1 MKIERMSAEEIRRNY
16 REAKHKSQQ
25 IGILADLNA
34 CKRADIKQIISGATD
49 VLPLVSKQ
57 RPQNKG
63 SGRPLTDE
71 ERQAII
77 NMYLDGA
84 NYTRIAAA
92 TGRCYEAVRKV
103 VKKYKESEDKNMI
116 FAEEQTAQEREQLT
130 AEIEDKLNSAQS
142 SADEE
147 PAEKSVA
154 LGTMGAPE
162 IAAALMD
169 LLLNDLRNFAVEI
182 RIKDGSYIVR
192 VASAKEEIIHTKRRA
207 ST

>member
-1 MKIERMSAEEIRRNY
+1 MEIERMSAEEIRRNY
-16 REAKHKSQQ
+16 REAKRKSQQ
-25 IGILADLNA
+25 ISILADLNA
-34 CKRADIKQIISGATD
+34 CKRADIKRIISGETD
-49 VLPLVSKQ
+49 ELPPISKQ
-57 RPQNKG
+57 RPRNKG
-63 SGRPLTDE
+63 SGFPLTDE

-84 NYTRIAAA
+84 NYTRIAAE
-92 TGRCYEAVRKV
+92 TGRSYDAVSKA
-103 VKKYKESEDKNMI
+103 VKKYKESEGENMI
-116 FAEEQTAQEREQLT
+116 FAEEQTAQKREQLT
-130 AEIEDKLNSAQS
+130 AEIEDKLNEQS

-154 LGTMGAPE
+154 LGTMDAPE

-169 LLLNDLRNFAVEI
+169 LLLSDLQNFAVEI

-192 VASAKEEIIHTKRRA
+192 VASAEEEIIHTKRRA